1 MCDQNKSQK
10 MKNLTKENIKGYYD
24 NLYLSLEIEMRP
36 IRVYEK
42 IIEYLNG
49 RKGLKLLDVSC
60 GTGNLIKCAEER
72 GIEGY
77 GIDISEIAI
86 MLARSKVKNS
96 KRVVLA
102 DASSLPYKDGYF
114 DLVTNFASLQ
124 YYIDQG
130 KAISEMA
137 RVARSGARLCIV
149 VPNGNFPLFYIT
161 PHSGWKIYGDKIEG
175 KVLKFYEWI
184 KLLGKNGLKVE
195 RIYRERGPSLSSSKS
210 IFQFLRRVVL
220 KISLLLPKR
229 LNYQL
234 CFICK
239 KENNFFDNG

>member
-1 MCDQNKSQK
+1 
-10 MKNLTKENIKGYYD
+10 MKNVTKENIKSYYD
-24 NLYLSLEIEMRP
+24 NLYSSLEIEMRP

-60 GTGNLIKCAEER
+60 GTGNLIRCAEER

-77 GIDISEIAI
+77 GIDISKAAV

-96 KRVVLA
+96 ERIILA

-130 KAISEMA
+130 KAISEMV
-137 RVARSGARLCIV
+137 RVARKGGRLCIV
-149 VPNGNFPLFYIT
+149 VPNGNFPLFYIK
-161 PHSGWKIYGDKIEG
+161 PQSGCKIYEGKIEG

-184 KLLGKNGLKVE
+184 ELFRKNGLMVKK
-195 RIYRERGPSLSSSKS
+195 IYRERGPSLSSSKS
-210 IFQFLRRVVL
+210 IFQFLRRILL
-220 KISLLLPKR
+220 KLSLLLPKS

-234 CFICK
+234 YFICK
-239 KENNFFDNG
+239 KGNDY